1 MTCVFTD
8 QWGLDVTQWVIRQI
22 SFSEEWMTSLFQWIC
37 GRCSETLF
45 DEYYFNIQPSQTSL
59 CRPGHEYA
67 AGSGSEC
74 WHYFYCLSETFCEVL
89 KPRCV
94 FHQEETD
101 PDKHNNSV
109 WLTLFISTKC
119 CLSCSFSHQV
129 LKAFYC
135 SRAAFK
141 ENSHLPFL
149 LQLWGDFI

>member
-1 MTCVFTD
+1 
-8 QWGLDVTQWVIRQI
+8 
-22 SFSEEWMTSLFQWIC
+22 MTSLFQWIC

-59 CRPGHEYA
+59 CRAGQEYA

-94 FHQEETD
+94 FHHQEETD

-141 ENSHLPFL
+141 DNSHLPFFSSEVISFK
-149 LQLWGDFI
+149 LWKAKSTRVSDLFSQTQQRLKKHF

>member
-1 MTCVFTD
+1 MLHSEWSVKYRLVRNEWRHC
-8 QWGLDVTQWVIRQI
+8 
-22 SFSEEWMTSLFQWIC
+22 FSGFVDDAVRLYLMSIILTS
-37 GRCSETLF
+37 S
-45 DEYYFNIQPSQTSL
+45 PQTSL
-59 CRPGHEYA
+59 CRPGQEYA

-94 FHQEETD
+94 FHHQEETD

-119 CLSCSFSHQV
+119 FLSCSFSHQV

-141 ENSHLPFL
+141 DNSHLPFL